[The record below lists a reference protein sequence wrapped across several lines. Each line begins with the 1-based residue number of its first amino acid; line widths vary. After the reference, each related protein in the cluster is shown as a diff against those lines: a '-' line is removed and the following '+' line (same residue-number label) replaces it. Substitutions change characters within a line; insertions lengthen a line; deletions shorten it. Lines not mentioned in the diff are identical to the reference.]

1 MTAKL
6 RKRDY
11 LVVMAIIIMY
21 SLIGHV
27 LNLDILKVM
36 AIQQNGFSISFVGIS
51 ICYITATVLFFAI
64 RKFKNDK

>member
-6 RKRDY
+6 RKSDY
-11 LVVMAIIIMY
+11 VIVMAIIIMY

-36 AIQQNGFSISFVGIS
+36 AIQQNGFSISFVGIA
-51 ICYITATVLFFAI
+51 ICYITARLLFFAI
-64 RKFKNDK
+64 RKLKNDE

>member
-6 RKRDY
+6 RKSDY
-11 LVVMAIIIMY
+11 VIVMAIIIMY

-36 AIQQNGFSISFVGIS
+36 AIQQNGFSISFVGIA
-51 ICYITATVLFFAI
+51 ICYITASLLFFAI
-64 RKFKNDK
+64 RKLKNDE

>member
-6 RKRDY
+6 RKSDY
-11 LVVMAIIIMY
+11 VIVMAIIIMY

-36 AIQQNGFSISFVGIS
+36 AIQQNGVSISFVGIA
-51 ICYITATVLFFAI
+51 ICYTTARLLFFAI
-64 RKFKNDK
+64 RK

>member
-6 RKRDY
+6 SKSDY
-11 LVVMAIIIMY
+11 LIVLAIIIMY

-27 LNLDILKVM
+27 LNLDVLKVM
-36 AIQQNGFSISFVGIS
+36 AIQQNGFSISFVGIA

-64 RKFKNDK
+64 RKLKNSK

>member
-6 RKRDY
+6 SKSDY
-11 LVVMAIIIMY
+11 LIVMAIIIMY

-27 LNLDILKVM
+27 LKLDVLKVM
-36 AIQQNGFSISFVGIS
+36 AIHTDDFSVSFVGIA
-51 ICYITATVLFFAI
+51 ICYITARLLFFAI

>member
-6 RKRDY
+6 RKSDY
-11 LVVMAIIIMY
+11 VIVMAIIIMY

-36 AIQQNGFSISFVGIS
+36 AIQQNGVSISFVGIA
-51 ICYITATVLFFAI
+51 ICYITARLLFFAI
-64 RKFKNDK
+64 RKLKNDE

>member
-6 RKRDY
+6 SKSDY
-11 LVVMAIIIMY
+11 LIVMTILIVY

-36 AIQQNGFSISFVGIS
+36 AIQQDGFSISFVGIA

-64 RKFKNDK
+64 RKLKNSK